1 MTGAND
7 SVNFFKNIL
16 EKMSYEEIE
25 KYLKEKVFS
34 FRDSEGN
41 KSLIPIDYIEHI
53 KNKYHTLN
61 NEGQV
66 ILLVKMLNLLDYKE
80 NIDDVNSLNHNK
92 KIVKALI
99 PEINFYLIFK
109 YLEYSKCIE
118 FLINV
123 EHIIDE
129 LINFDLTKYDEIQ
142 NFKEESRQNKSYIKK
157 L

>member
-1 MTGAND
+1 MIND
-7 SVNFFKNIL
+7 NDKVNSFKNTFNEML
-16 EKMSYEEIE
+16 YEKN
-25 KYLKEKVFS
+25 LK
-34 FRDSEGN
+34 GN
-41 KSLIPIDYIEHI
+41 STSIPIDYIEHI

-99 PEINFYLIFK
+99 PKVNFYLIFN

-118 FLINV
+118 FLMSV

-129 LINFDLTKYDEIQ
+129 LINLDLTKYDEIQ

-157 L
+157 IIND